1 MAAPSLPEPE
11 TSMNRKILSATV
23 ALALAAAGTAFAQ
36 QSTGAQDAPQRTHH
50 QKLDVNNDGVID
62 RTEAAAAP
70 RLAERFDQ
78 LDRNK
83 DGKLAADERPQR
95 HGWHRGGR
103 GGHRMMQADTDKDG
117 RISKAE
123 AAANP
128 KFAERFAE
136 MDFNKD
142 GFVDRTDFEAKMAQR
157 RSECFDKVDINKD
170 GKLSR
175 VEYSTMPETCGMG
188 KRDGSRMHADRQ
200 NGAVSTK

>member
-1 MAAPSLPEPE
+1 MAASSLPEPE
-11 TSMNRKILSATV
+11 TSMNRKILYATV
-23 ALALAAAGTAFAQ
+23 ALALATAGTAFAQ
-36 QSTGAQDAPQRTHH
+36 QATGTPDAPQRMHH
-50 QKLDVNNDGVID
+50 RDLDTNNDGVID

-78 LDRNK
+78 IDTNK
-83 DGKLAADERPQR
+83 DGKLDASERPQR

-103 GGHRMMQADTDKDG
+103 GGHGRMMQADTDKDG

-128 KFAERFAE
+128 KFAERFTE
-136 MDFNKD
+136 MDFNRD
-142 GFVDRTDFEAKMAQR
+142 GFVDREDFEARMAQR

-175 VEYSTMPETCGMG
+175 VEYSNMHEACRPQGHGRDDGM
-188 KRDGSRMHADRQ
+188 KASAPRA
-200 NGAVSTK
+200 K